1 MTKTAHSDIAGAIK
15 WATARLKRLND
26 DLVLC
31 EPDRYQ
37 KPAWIAE
44 RDALTLLIDT
54 VRGYEAMM
62 EAVECIEF
70 QDGQRIDQPCS
81 QPPGQ
86 QCWHYD
92 HDGRI
97 DLFDT
102 SLAAFRAVAKEGDDG
117 K

>member
-62 EAVECIEF
+62 ATVDEI
-70 QDGQRIDQPCS
+70 DGNRPDGSRWLVWKADSGEWRATPDDART
-81 QPPGQ
+81 G
-86 QCWHYD
+86 YD
-92 HDGRI
+92 AP
-97 DLFDT
+97 
-102 SLAAFRAVAKEGDDG
+102 LAAFRAMAMEGDE
-117 K
+117 